1 MRKNLQQSEFE
12 NIIKPL
18 PAKDRTALRGQELT
32 ATWLEENIEKCRKA
46 MKRDTWVGIPWFILY
61 SIALFTQGLG
71 YVSLGIFAAGM
82 VYFMYAF
89 FTTGSFGQ
97 NRKRAKV
104 YEELLGR
111 MK

>member
-1 MRKNLQQSEFE
+1 MQQSEFE

-32 ATWLEENIEKCRKA
+32 VTWLEENIEKCRKA
-46 MKRDTWVGIPWFILY
+46 MKRDMLVGIPWFILY
-61 SIALFTQGLG
+61 SVALFTRGLG

-82 VYFMYAF
+82 IYFVYAI

-97 NRKRAKV
+97 NRKRVKV
-104 YEELLGR
+104 YEELLER
-111 MK
+111 IK